1 MQAQLEPNE
10 MGEIIRKV
18 RKQKGYRLE
27 DLADGNVSPATISNI
42 ERGVPPINQTEAL
55 YLLDKLGIPTE
66 QIPHLLLDEQQQLV
80 KLERTLLVLESK
92 LEVGKARE
100 VLHRLESLKIDDS
113 HRLAPLL
120 YYLRGK
126 SWIGVNR
133 LDQAERC
140 FNMAIRLSAQQGSTS
155 NLESASFGELGLLYY
170 RKNDLEAAIQYTD
183 SGIDAFDSQ
192 GKRQHVWYIL
202 HMNKGLFLERMNR
215 IGPCIQLVEEVWEFK
230 ERIADSY
237 VLSVFY
243 WLRSEMY
250 YRTGMYEEAIDTA
263 SEGLDLA
270 RRGKLYRL
278 ICALST
284 VIGSSLIRIQQLDS
298 AEEFFQLALTCKGK
312 MEDDRSLTNVY
323 IRLALLY
330 KKQHKPLKATQCLTE
345 AIRIAETCQDVPRLV
360 RSWILMGSLLQQH
373 NREAAIGYFEK
384 AADIAQEYGLAKQ
397 AHEATVK
404 LAQCWYKQN
413 EQQFQKYIKRMYEIQ
428 AAEIDREEKDWV
440 EEMGRKE

>member
-155 NLESASFGELGLLYY
+155 NLELASFGELGLLYY
-170 RKNDLEAAIQYTD
+170 RNKDL
-183 SGIDAFDSQ
+183 
-192 GKRQHVWYIL
+192 
-202 HMNKGLFLERMNR
+202 
-215 IGPCIQLVEEVWEFK
+215 
-230 ERIADSY
+230 
-237 VLSVFY
+237 
-243 WLRSEMY
+243 
-250 YRTGMYEEAIDTA
+250 
-263 SEGLDLA
+263 
-270 RRGKLYRL
+270 
-278 ICALST
+278 
-284 VIGSSLIRIQQLDS
+284 
-298 AEEFFQLALTCKGK
+298 
-312 MEDDRSLTNVY
+312 
-323 IRLALLY
+323 
-330 KKQHKPLKATQCLTE
+330 
-345 AIRIAETCQDVPRLV
+345 
-360 RSWILMGSLLQQH
+360 
-373 NREAAIGYFEK
+373 
-384 AADIAQEYGLAKQ
+384 
-397 AHEATVK
+397 
-404 LAQCWYKQN
+404 
-413 EQQFQKYIKRMYEIQ
+413 
-428 AAEIDREEKDWV
+428 
-440 EEMGRKE
+440 